1 MPYVPP
7 PDYVSPP
14 DAGGEAGYVPPPDY
28 VAPPDAT
35 TAPPANPGV
44 MAHPMPG
51 GKIALIPTRDASG
64 RDLTDEEA
72 QKQYWETGNHIGVY
86 NNPEE
91 ATRAANAWVAR
102 SASMPMMSAHQT
114 KRAGITEIIPGMRA
128 GAISR
133 EQSPI
138 KEFGEQFYAHGKRSA
153 QETTAGLLRYAG
165 EAFPIGEGADTGTIR
180 GQQANPLT
188 GAASEISRQIK
199 ETPMPEAKTTMG
211 KIGAVIGGVAPHLT
225 PLAPLTMGTGMYE
238 AGYESAK
245 ERGADEASA
254 QLSGLAQGGIGATIG
269 AAGRIT
275 KTASTA
281 LEPVLSSQYP
291 ALWSALTKEIALG
304 GRGPVSKFVSDL
316 LVGATKSAVDFT
328 AMGAANDAISE
339 AAAPLG
345 GSPTEAAANLQRRL
359 DDIKM
364 GIAFHAVPKLVGAA
378 VGGARDLVRGK
389 EPAKPVIELSGIG
402 EEPERVAETAAPIAE
417 SEPTRTRESIL
428 AEAKRA
434 LESGDPVKAMRLR
447 KEAGALP
454 ETNTPAEELKPEP
467 SQEPIPPQ
475 QPVGQSQR
483 RFEVESGLG
492 EQADT
497 IEALN
502 QRREQLLTDIQSA
515 TEQAT
520 NAGRKRGPE
529 GRRIAQKT
537 VEGLRGELADIEQ
550 RISENT
556 GKAPEEMGWENTRQA
571 WENLK
576 AEMKKPGGERGAIGP
591 DVSQGEG
598 TADIPGR
605 VADLVA
611 AASKDGYRNASE
623 WLADMR
629 DKMPDEDF
637 KAFYQT
643 IGGVDGANKAW
654 SETAVSRNAEQGGL
668 TPQGSGSNLLS
679 NEEIQRAQ
687 RGDNYYRVDRTGN
700 VTNLGPQPDAP
711 VRNGEAIIMVSGK
724 TGEPQVQNSQ
734 GLGNDQAVLS
744 RFGNKVMQVHEMG
757 RGMTGDLYSGL
768 DIPRALRDTAEAA
781 KRELGLPKGATDA
794 DLGREV
800 MGRIGKLGATVKE
813 TVVRIM
819 SKIKGIGRDV
829 AQALAEHFHNAISG
843 TRESQLGA
851 IGPDIK
857 AEKQAHRQEF
867 AEMLKEFYPGDSPE
881 AKAARHAAWQ
891 KYSFPGEKIPPQES
905 VKPVETKAVQ
915 DIGQRVATALK
926 ESVAEPAR
934 AMKDIWTWKEKNP
947 VVEFFNEAD
956 KRGMIQHQ
964 YDGSGRIMPISDTMV
979 TGLALPVLKD
989 MKFSKSDDVKRFM
1002 LSPHIIEDG
1011 IWPTAE
1017 GPTVDMQKAATH
1029 MVMMRGETTRF
1040 FQDILKPFGDNSAEM
1055 QKEIAPLFKT
1065 FRRNAERFFPLD
1077 SARRELVDK
1086 LNSAK
1091 ESKNAE
1097 AIQKAKTDLDT
1108 WDERNGDMHTTL
1120 SGILKGIL
1128 ARKDAMIKD
1137 FASKYA
1143 DARIYL
1149 AAEGKEVPGLTPQE
1163 RKAADAYREAMQ
1175 AFKAKLDKAGIPTL
1189 DEDYVPH
1196 LIRQLDPEAFQV
1208 SMMPGAAKRIP
1219 EILKFASRMEDSS
1232 SWLPSAYGSAS
1243 LYVPT
1248 VAKKL
1253 AMQPILDKWRPM
1265 VDPKNLEGYANPGSE
1280 NYAPNAAAY
1289 VESMLS
1295 NMQRPKE
1302 VNPISRIVDHLKAYE
1317 TFRLLAF
1324 NPRTGYKHLY
1334 KLANML
1340 GEHHAWL
1347 APGGKDLV
1355 EARIAGNPVLRGI
1368 MDKLGIQKSDWRAKA
1383 QLVHQFY
1390 GTREI
1395 LGMLQENPF
1404 VSGLT
1409 DPIESKIAGSKGAK
1423 AIGNTRLFIKN
1434 ALAQPVKAVEAFEN
1448 GLNILSSI
1456 EKGRNIPFEKT
1467 MNGMILNIL
1476 DYNFRGGAD
1485 AAEYIKNPA
1494 SRWAVM
1500 FTQTPQK
1507 LGELHAKIV
1516 RRGLSGSK
1524 DIFGS
1529 EDSAKMVRHIIALGA
1544 IAGAASMK
1552 GVNWADS
1559 MLHVAGV
1566 NMDFLKHAGKWGYYE
1581 AKSKLTGNQV
1591 DEDKAFENQLLLLAD
1606 KGIVNISPFFGL
1618 KDEFD
1623 TLTGGG
1629 PEAWLNSMSGVKQ
1642 IRALSSGKPPR
1653 GYATPGAYITGTQT
1667 PEEKESLEAWK
1678 LKQGLREK
1686 RKIMRRSEQ

>member
-114 KRAGITEIIPGMRA
+114 NQAPTGGIMTMLVPTGVGVSVPVPIQKGGVSEYAAAVLNAPVQAGLSLYRGLAGGAAALSRATRSDVVTDESGNVIQAPGGMGKAEAFEKKAVETGVKQGEAIKALEPSRTGAKITNFIAKMPIELAKFAAEGPLAPVGMAFEAAGNKYIDAKESGATDEQALNASGLDGTITGILGSLPGGKESKTIAELVLRKLGRGFVLGAGFHAGGAASTWVYSPEEAKRQLADPMAWGQSIASMLAYEGA
-128 GAISR
+128 GAIPHAKQILSR
-133 EQSPI
+133 ERAVEEVATPP
-138 KEFGEQFYAHGKRSA
+138 E
-153 QETTAGLLRYAG
+153 
-165 EAFPIGEGADTGTIR
+165 
-180 GQQANPLT
+180 T
-188 GAASEISRQIK
+188 GASEPS
-199 ETPMPEAKTTMG
+199 
-211 KIGAVIGGVAPHLT
+211 VA
-225 PLAPLTMGTGMYE
+225 G
-238 AGYESAK
+238 
-245 ERGADEASA
+245 
-254 QLSGLAQGGIGATIG
+254 
-269 AAGRIT
+269 
-275 KTASTA
+275 
-281 LEPVLSSQYP
+281 
-291 ALWSALTKEIALG
+291 
-304 GRGPVSKFVSDL
+304 
-316 LVGATKSAVDFT
+316 
-328 AMGAANDAISE
+328 
-339 AAAPLG
+339 
-345 GSPTEAAANLQRRL
+345 
-359 DDIKM
+359 
-364 GIAFHAVPKLVGAA
+364 
-378 VGGARDLVRGK
+378 
-389 EPAKPVIELSGIG
+389 
-402 EEPERVAETAAPIAE
+402 

-428 AEAKRA
+428 AEAKQA
-434 LESGDPVKAMRLR
+434 LESGDPAKAMRLR

-520 NAGRKRGPE
+520 NAGRKRWPE

-979 TGLALPVLKD
+979 TGSALPVLKD
-989 MKFSKSDDVKRFM
+989 MKFSKAEDVKRFM

-1149 AAEGKEVPGLTPQE
+1149 AAEGKEVPGLTTQE

-1253 AMQPILDKWRPM
+1253 AMQPIMDKWRPM

-1368 MDKLGIQKSDWRAKA
+1368 MDKLGIQKPDWRAKA

-1434 ALAQPVKAVEAFEN
+1434 AMAQPVKAVEAFEN